1 MFTPEQVYRWLEE
14 VKDPEIPVL
23 SLVDLGVITGV
34 HVNGE
39 QVSIEMTPTFVGC
52 PALDIMKQDISEV
65 LKKNGVQEVI
75 VKISFRDAWSTDK
88 ISKKGKEALQKF
100 GLAPPPSKKIF
111 SDLDVLERAICPRC
125 EGTSTELKNLFGPT
139 LCRSIHYCLDC
150 KEAFEQ
156 FKPL

>member
-1 MFTPEQVYRWLEE
+1 
-14 VKDPEIPVL
+14 
-23 SLVDLGVITGV
+23 
-34 HVNGE
+34 
-39 QVSIEMTPTFVGC
+39 
-52 PALDIMKQDISEV
+52 MKQDISEV

-125 EGTSTELKNLFGPT
+125 EGTNTELKNLFGPT
-139 LCRSIHYCLDC
+139 LCRAIHYCRDC